1 MNIKAVTSPSAQKA
15 AGEIDKRVAM
25 YSGYL
30 VGIPSESHVA
40 AIASIIQEVI
50 DTTIASQFSAPR
62 ELVATNDFTDDI
74 GSWLSA
80 ALDDPKVCTEMKQ
93 AINHYFER
101 EGRLAAL
108 VKDWRESAEWSTSHQ
123 AMLLSHADELEA
135 LVTEKAK

>member
-1 MNIKAVTSPSAQKA
+1 MTSPAQKA
-15 AGEIDKRVAM
+15 AGEICTFFEKVYQQPTGEATRWE
-25 YSGYL
+25 L
-30 VGIPSESHVA
+30 E
-40 AIASIIQEVI
+40 SIIQEVI

-108 VKDWRESAEWSTSHQ
+108 VKDWRESAEWSTAHQ
-123 AMLLSHADELEA
+123 AMLLRHADELEA